1 MINITYGQLIKV
13 KITRKFDKPDVTL
26 WHRVLLKNID
36 ASLYEERENHIRG
49 MGGQFLEIEETTGS
63 NLQLR

>member
-1 MINITYGQLIKV
+1 V